1 MNLSPLPYI
10 SPVSSRFVNHLHHYF
25 AKENTALV
33 IIFLRQYFSKLGRS
47 SVVLFCFQLNMRV
60 YAEMPS
66 CYGLVYHI
74 NAHLHLL

>member
-1 MNLSPLPYI
+1 
-10 SPVSSRFVNHLHHYF
+10 
-25 AKENTALV
+25 
-33 IIFLRQYFSKLGRS
+33 
-47 SVVLFCFQLNMRV
+47 MRV